1 MAVTDRSLAL
11 VGVGA
16 LLAPHLLPWFTLP
29 AGQVYLATAFGFVVG
44 VLSGGL
50 GMGGVWL
57 MVPSMKFLFGIDIKL
72 AIGTAL
78 TAQVLITLAGSY
90 EHLREKAV
98 GHRVAK
104 PLIVGG
110 IIGTPVGV
118 WLNAIAPSTFLNW
131 AYTLLLGTVG
141 AKMVIEM
148 RKDGGGAEQTE
159 GRELSKEVVG
169 DSIEDVEDRAAEEV
183 EKLGKA
189 GENLKKQFPRKIEN
203 EYHGDGYRVDTITL
217 LAAGVVFGIVNAL
230 LGTSTTI
237 MVPFLDVFMHL
248 DIHVATAVSLLNVTA
263 ISIPASLNHL
273 LVDNVSINLA
283 AYIAGAGILGA
294 LAGSKI
300 NERAP
305 QQKIQYVLL
314 VLIAVMAYYM
324 LPLKPV

>member
-11 VGVGA
+11 LGVGA
-16 LLAPHLLPWFTLP
+16 LLAPHLLPWFSLP
-29 AGQVYLATAFGFVVG
+29 AGQVFIATAFGFVVG

-57 MVPSMKFLFGIDIKL
+57 MVPSMKFLFGIDVKL

-110 IIGTPVGV
+110 ILGTPVGV
-118 WLNAIAPSTFLNW
+118 WLNAIAPSSVLNW
-131 AYTLLLGTVG
+131 AYTLLLATVG
-141 AKMVIEM
+141 AKMIVEM
-148 RKDGGGAEQTE
+148 RKDGGGATQTE

-169 DSIEDVEDRAAEEV
+169 DGIEDMEDKAAQRA
-183 EKLGKA
+183 EKLGRV
-189 GENLKKQFPRKIEN
+189 GEGLEKQFPRRIEN
-203 EYHGDGYRVDTITL
+203 DYHGDGYQVDTITL

-263 ISIPASLNHL
+263 ISVPASLNHL
-273 LVDNVSINLA
+273 LIDNVSIDLA
-283 AYIAGAGILGA
+283 AFIAGAGILGA

-300 NERAP
+300 NEQAP
-305 QQKIQYVLL
+305 RQQIQYVLL
-314 VLIAVMAYYM
+314 VLIAIMAYYM